1 MGASHGKE
9 CALTKENDV
18 VAEQSKTEY
27 RIVVENST
35 TTLTE
40 RVNAWLNEGWEL
52 QGGVSGHTRIT
63 AHPRSNHISYDEL
76 WAQTMIK
83 KQ

>member
-18 VAEQSKTEY
+18 VAEQSKIEY

-40 RVNAWLNEGWEL
+40 RVNALLNEGWEL

-63 AHPRSNHISYDEL
+63 QPRSNYNLYDEL
-76 WAQTMIK
+76 WAQAMIK
-83 KQ
+83 KH

>member
-18 VAEQSKTEY
+18 VAEKSKIEY

-40 RVNAWLNEGWEL
+40 RVNALLNEGWEL
-52 QGGVSGHTRIT
+52 QGGEWTH
-63 AHPRSNHISYDEL
+63 
-76 WAQTMIK
+76 
-83 KQ
+83 